1 MAKIAPMEFFKQ
13 VRSEAKKVAWPTRQE
28 TTSST
33 IAVFIM
39 VILASLFLFAAD
51 QLMAFVVKLVLG
63 LGG

>member
-51 QLMAFVVKLVLG
+51 QLMALVVKLVLG